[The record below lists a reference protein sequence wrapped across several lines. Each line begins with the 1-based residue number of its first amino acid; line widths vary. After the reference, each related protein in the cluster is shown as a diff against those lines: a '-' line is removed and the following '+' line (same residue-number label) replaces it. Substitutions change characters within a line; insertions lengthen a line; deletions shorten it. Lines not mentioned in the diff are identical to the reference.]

1 MLDDIPLDLPL
12 AFRCPTSG
20 ETLDLNALLT
30 PRTISTFY
38 MRVAGHGL
46 RAHGVLDGDLLVID
60 RSIPPSPG
68 VLVVAEHRGEFLLC
82 PWAGRTASG
91 CWCRCDRGRYPSRW
105 RSTTSMS
112 GRSLA
117 WRFMRSTTWGLG
129 RPGCGGVST
138 GGGPR
143 KGA

>member
-30 PRTISTFY
+30 PRPISTFY

-46 RAHGVLDGDLLVID
+46 RSRGVLDGDLLVID

-68 VLVVAEHRGEFLLC
+68 VLVVAEHRGEFLLR
-82 PWAGRTASG
+82 PLAQEDGQWILQPVRSG
-91 CWCRCDRGRYPSRW
+91 EVPIPVEVDNLDESP
-105 RSTTSMS
+105 
-112 GRSLA
+112 L
-117 WRFMRSTTWGLG
+117 F
-129 RPGCGGVST
+129 GVAVHAVHHV
-138 GGGPR
+138 GPR
-143 KGA
+143 ETRR

>member
-30 PRTISTFY
+30 PRPISTFY

-46 RAHGVLDGDLLVID
+46 RSHGLLDGDLLVID

-68 VLVVAEHRGEFLLC
+68 VLVVAEHRGEFLLR
-82 PWAGRTASG
+82 P
-91 CWCRCDRGRYPSRW
+91 
-105 RSTTSMS
+105 
-112 GRSLA
+112 
-117 WRFMRSTTWGLG
+117 LG
-129 RPGCGGVST
+129 RQDGQWILQPVRSGEVPIPVEVDNLDESPLFGVAVHAVHHV
-138 GGGPR
+138 GPR
-143 KGA
+143 ETRR

>member
-30 PRTISTFY
+30 PRPISTFY

-46 RAHGVLDGDLLVID
+46 RSHGVLDGDLLVID

-68 VLVVAEHRGEFLLC
+68 VLVVAEHRGEFLLR
-82 PWAGRTASG
+82 P
-91 CWCRCDRGRYPSRW
+91 
-105 RSTTSMS
+105 
-112 GRSLA
+112 
-117 WRFMRSTTWGLG
+117 LG
-129 RPGCGGVST
+129 REDGQWVLVPVRSGEVPIPVEVDNLDESPLFGVAVHAVHHV
-138 GGGPR
+138 GPR
-143 KGA
+143 ETRR

>member
-1 MLDDIPLDLPL
+1 VLDDLPLDQPL

-30 PRTISTFY
+30 PRPISTFY

-46 RAHGVLDGDLLVID
+46 RSHGVFDGDLLVID

-68 VLVVAEHRGEFLLC
+68 VLVVAEHRGEFLLR
-82 PWAGRTASG
+82 PLGREDG
-91 CWCRCDRGRYPSRW
+91 QCDRGRYPSRW

-112 GRSLA
+112 PRSSG
-117 WRFMRSTTWGLG
+117 WRSMPSTTWA
-129 RPGCGGVST
+129 RRKRGGGDVSM